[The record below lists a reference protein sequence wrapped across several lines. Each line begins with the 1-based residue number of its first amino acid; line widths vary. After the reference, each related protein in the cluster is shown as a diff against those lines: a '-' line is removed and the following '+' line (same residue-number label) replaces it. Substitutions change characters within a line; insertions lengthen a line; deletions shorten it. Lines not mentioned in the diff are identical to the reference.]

1 MPPPRQSR
9 LNKFLNSTTWKI
21 AVMVVPVLISL
32 VTLYVV
38 YSKIPDQVKT
48 TVKNINETHDNVK
61 IIMCSLQD
69 KIESGQ
75 DVTTGISKR
84 ATDGQAILLKNSGLN
99 FEEGQSIVLYNP
111 GSNYKPRIKLLI
123 AAVEEPTTPI
133 ERSGKIQ
140 MYINKNAV
148 AMLNYSTKEGSKKL
162 KIFEFKN
169 GNK

>member
-1 MPPPRQSR
+1 MAAPRQSKI
-9 LNKFLNSTTWKI
+9 NKFLNSTAWKI
-21 AVMVVPVLISL
+21 IAFSVPTIISL

-38 YSKIPDQVKT
+38 HSTLPEQIKKT
-48 TVKNINETHDNVK
+48 IKNINETHDDVQK
-61 IIMCSLQD
+61 IVCSLQD
-69 KIESGQ
+69 KIETGQ
-75 DVTTGISKR
+75 DVTVGISKR
-84 ATDGQAILLKNSGLN
+84 AADGQAILLKNSGLH

-123 AAVEEPTTPI
+123 AGVEEPTTPI

-148 AMLNYSTKEGSKKL
+148 AMLNYRTSEGSKKL

-169 GNK
+169 ANK